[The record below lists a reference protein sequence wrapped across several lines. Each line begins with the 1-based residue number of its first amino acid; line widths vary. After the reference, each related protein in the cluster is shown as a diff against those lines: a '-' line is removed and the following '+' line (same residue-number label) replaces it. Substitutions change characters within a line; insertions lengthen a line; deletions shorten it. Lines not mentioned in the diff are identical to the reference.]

1 MPKVTFV
8 RERKTVECEEGAN
21 LREVALSHGIEVYR
35 GVHRYLNCRG
45 HGLCGKC
52 AVVVHSGSENLSP
65 PTVIERAR
73 IALMPFLPIGREGK
87 LRLACQ
93 TKVLGDV
100 EVETKPGL
108 QPVPNEF
115 WLKRPQGT

>member
-8 RERKTVECEEGAN
+8 REKKTVECPEGAN
-21 LREVALSHGIEVYR
+21 LREVALENGVELYK

-52 AVVVHSGSENLSP
+52 AVVVRSGVENLSP
-65 PTVIERAR
+65 PTVIEKIR
-73 IALMPFLPIGREGK
+73 IALMPFLPIGREGR

-93 TKVLGDV
+93 SRVLGDV

-108 QPVPNEF
+108 QPVASEF

>member
-21 LREVALSHGIEVYR
+21 LREVALANGIELYR
-35 GVHRYLNCRG
+35 GIHRYLNCRG
-45 HGLCGKC
+45 HGMCGKC
-52 AVVVHSGSENLSP
+52 AVVVRSGGENLSP
-65 PTVIERAR
+65 PTVIERVR

-93 TKVLGDV
+93 SRVLGDV

-108 QPVPNEF
+108 HPVPAEF
-115 WLKRPQGT
+115 WLKRPQGA